1 MFDIHGILCGYVETT
16 HAQHTYLT
24 DPDAEVVSPTNVF
37 LLEST
42 EQDDDTTIVVD
53 AGIRSASEAL
63 GLGIEGGGSEP
74 IREGLAS
81 RGVSPEDV
89 DYVLLTHLHI
99 DHVDNIE
106 LFENAEIFVQAAEM
120 DAAADPLPPNAFAY
134 ADDTLEKLDRLNTTI
149 INGSYRLD
157 NGIELLLT
165 PGHTRGQQS
174 VVIPTSAGP
183 YAIISDL
190 AYSRHNID
198 PTLDTI
204 VDGKGRTIDVTSL
217 EHGGDY
223 HPPGILEDMQECY
236 NSIVRI
242 RERVDDEH
250 LLAAHFAAVGG
261 STYPRDGSA
270 VHPSE

>member
-24 DPDAEVVSPTNVF
+24 DPDVDVASPTNVF
-37 LLEST
+37 LLKST
-42 EQDDDTTIVVD
+42 DADDDTTIVVD
-53 AGIRSASEAL
+53 TGIRSASEAP
-63 GLGIEGGGSEP
+63 GLGIEGGGPEP
-74 IREGLAS
+74 IREGLANHD
-81 RGVSPEDV
+81 VTPEDV

-99 DHVDNIE
+99 DHADNVE
-106 LFENAEIFVQAAEM
+106 LFGNAEIFVQAAEM
-120 DAAADPLPPNAFAY
+120 DAASDPLPPNAFAY
-134 ADDTLEKLDRLNTTI
+134 ADDTLGKLERLDTTI
-149 INGSYRLD
+149 INGGYRFG

-174 VVIPTSAGP
+174 VVVPTSAGP

-198 PTLDTI
+198 PTLETI

-217 EHGGDY
+217 EHGGNY
-223 HPPGILEDMQECY
+223 HPPGILENMQECY
-236 NSIVRI
+236 ESIARI
-242 RERVDDEH
+242 REHVDDEH
-250 LLAAHFAAVGG
+250 LLAAHFAAVAG

-270 VHPSE
+270 MQSSK